1 MDLNV
6 MMREQARAGLQRELD
21 AAVTNGDTAAAT
33 AAADKIAALAV
44 SSAPKAPPYG
54 PDDVRAELDKL
65 PWFGVDPRM
74 SARAVDLGKTMDLKK
89 FATAAAFAAALVKV
103 VDEEFKPKPAEGEE
117 TDEEKETRE
126 TAEAAEAEKKPR
138 RTDGPSDGDATAR
151 SASRGTRTG
160 PWLKISDAPPDVQKE
175 INRSAD
181 KLISSNATNEQ
192 REGFILRALES
203 HYGIHQRAKAGK
215 K

>member
-6 MMREQARAGLQRELD
+6 MMREQARAGLQRELNE
-21 AAVTNGDTAAAT
+21 AVTNGDTEAAT
-33 AAADKIAALAV
+33 KAADKIAALAV
-44 SSAPKAPPYG
+44 SAAPKAPPYG

-65 PWFGVDPRM
+65 AWFGVDPRM

-89 FATAAAFAAALVKV
+89 FPTAAAFAEALVKV
-103 VDEEFKPKPAEGEE
+103 VDEEFKPKAAEGEE

-126 TAEAAEAEKKPR
+126 TAEAAAGERKPR
-138 RTDGPSDGDATAR
+138 RTDGPGEGDTTGR
-151 SASRGTRTG
+151 STRTTRG
-160 PWLKISDAPPDVQKE
+160 PWLKMTDAPADVQKE

-181 KLISSNATNEQ
+181 KMVPKSATKEQ
-192 REGFILRALES
+192 RETFVNRALES
-203 HYGIHQRAKAGK
+203 HYNIHQRNTKAGK